1 MVLGWQRPTE
11 GARSVRASVA
21 RKLVDGKERHFV
33 LVDECYI
40 DDLPFTLFVHADHYS
55 ANRTE
60 LDRTGFASLEA
71 ALDHCQQAYGI
82 NQDEWQDQVRFSQRF
97 HFEYGVTDL
106 GVPRPHPLGFEEGQV
121 IFKAGE
127 RQGSDGT
134 MIAVPNICGDRVGLR
149 YLAALL
155 LLCADGGQYGD
166 SFHVHLEDEEGIL
179 TDMPVTLRCPAYLE
193 SLLRDEFKEGS
204 ARAVIHV
211 TDEDSPVQGER
222 Q

>member
-1 MVLGWQRPTE
+1 
-11 GARSVRASVA
+11 VRASVA

-33 LVDECYI
+33 LVDECYL

-60 LDRTGFASLEA
+60 LDRMGFALLEA

-82 NQDEWQDQVRFSQRF
+82 NQDEWQDQVRFSQSF
-97 HFEYGVTDL
+97 QFEYGVTAL
-106 GVPRPHPLGFEEGQV
+106 GVPCPYLLGFEEGQI

-127 RQGSDGT
+127 RQGSDGKMT
-134 MIAVPNICGDRVGLR
+134 AVLNICGDRVGLR

-155 LLCADGGQYGD
+155 LLCADGGQYND
-166 SFHVHLEDEEGIL
+166 SYHVHLEDEESVL

-204 ARAVIHV
+204 VRAVIYD
-211 TDEDSPVQGER
+211 TDEDSSTQGE
-222 Q
+222 QQ